1 MKSYVSYFD
10 TQRKYKII
18 TAYIN
23 NKAGGG
29 GGGGDEI
36 TVSKRTLHFK
46 ICSLR
51 ISKTN

>member
-29 GGGGDEI
+29 GRGVTKSQYQKEHF
-36 TVSKRTLHFK
+36 TLK
-46 ICSLR
+46 YVP
-51 ISKTN
+51 

>member
-23 NKAGGG
+23 NKAEGGG
-29 GGGGDEI
+29 GGEEI

>member
-29 GGGGDEI
+29 GGTKSQYQKEHF
-36 TVSKRTLHFK
+36 TLK
-46 ICSLR
+46 YVP
-51 ISKTN
+51 

>member
-29 GGGGDEI
+29 GGDEI
-36 TVSKRTLHFK
+36 TVTKRTLHFK

-51 ISKTN
+51 ISKTH

>member
-29 GGGGDEI
+29 GGVTKSQYQKEHF
-36 TVSKRTLHFK
+36 TLK
-46 ICSLR
+46 YVP
-51 ISKTN
+51 

>member
-29 GGGGDEI
+29 GGGGVTKSQYQKEHF
-36 TVSKRTLHFK
+36 TLK
-46 ICSLR
+46 YVL
-51 ISKTN
+51 

>member
-29 GGGGDEI
+29 GGGGGEGWRNHSI
-36 TVSKRTLHFK
+36 KKNT
-46 ICSLR
+46 SL
-51 ISKTN
+51 

>member
-29 GGGGDEI
+29 VTKSQYQKEHF
-36 TVSKRTLHFK
+36 TLK
-46 ICSLR
+46 YVP
-51 ISKTN
+51 